1 MTPADIADEAAAT
14 DVQTYRADTDHV
26 IGYVTLLPAV
36 PPSAMCWKPLGL
48 FDNASKAT
56 AVFCAPVV
64 LPPEHA
70 KTERSVAA
78 ASGICHQGLKS
89 IGCVI
94 DCRSAVKSAWNPVA
108 VFLAPV
114 VFAASAPVPVA
125 VLLLP
130 VVLLTSA
137 LLPMVALNPRTVLLC
152 SALKAGGC
160 IADIS
165 RVRKGCGITGRY
177 GKAALCIAEQCECAA
192 GCVWRAT
199 AVAQKRT
206 CADGPI
212 SIRGGCE

>member
-1 MTPADIADEAAAT
+1 
-14 DVQTYRADTDHV
+14 
-26 IGYVTLLPAV
+26 
-36 PPSAMCWKPLGL
+36 
-48 FDNASKAT
+48 
-56 AVFCAPVV
+56 

-78 ASGICHQGLKS
+78 ASGIGHQGLKS

-137 LLPMVALNPRTVLLC
+137 LLPMAALNPRTVLLC

-177 GKAALCIAEQCECAA
+177 GKAALCIAAQWRMRGWLCLAYPLLLLKSEPAPVALFRSAVVASTVPAPTPVFKLPCYRFSAKGNRPQC
-192 GCVWRAT
+192 
-199 AVAQKRT
+199 
-206 CADGPI
+206 
-212 SIRGGCE
+212 